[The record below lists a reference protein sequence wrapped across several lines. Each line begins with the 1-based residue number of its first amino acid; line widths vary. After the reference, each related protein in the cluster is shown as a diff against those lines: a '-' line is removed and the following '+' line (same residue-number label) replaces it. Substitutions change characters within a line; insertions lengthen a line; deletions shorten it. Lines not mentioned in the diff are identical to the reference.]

1 MESDTQDSV
10 VNHSAI
16 SLELTSRESSAVNS
30 TQLPFV
36 KVETPDGQ
44 SRQAERLYFSIS
56 GMTCASC
63 VDSVTRKIEEV
74 PGASEVAVDFIGKS
88 AVVVVASKDLADE
101 VIAKLDE
108 AGFEAE
114 LISSEPLTPSRLDP
128 KLQAS
133 SVVRTVSLRVEGM
146 FGE

>member
-10 VNHSAI
+10 VAHPAI
-16 SLELTSRESSAVNS
+16 SLELTSRESSAVS
-30 TQLPFV
+30 SARLPFV
-36 KVETPDGQ
+36 KVETSDDQ
-44 SRQAERLYFSIS
+44 SHQVERLYLSIS

-74 PGASEVAVDFIGKS
+74 SGASEVAVDFIGKS
-88 AVVVVASKDLADE
+88 AVVVVARKDLVNE
-101 VIAKLDE
+101 VIAKVDE

-114 LISSEPLTPSRLDP
+114 LVSSEPLTPSSLDP

-133 SVVRTVSLRVEGM
+133 SVMRTVSLRVEGI
-146 FGE
+146 FSE

>member
-10 VNHSAI
+10 VTHPAI

-36 KVETPDGQ
+36 KVETPDDQ
-44 SRQAERLYFSIS
+44 SRQTERLYLSIS

-74 PGASEVAVDFIGKS
+74 SGASEVAVDFIGKS
-88 AVVVVASKDLADE
+88 AVVVVATKDLVNE
-101 VIAKLDE
+101 VIAKVDE

-114 LISSEPLTPSRLDP
+114 LVSSEPLTPSRLDP

-133 SVVRTVSLRVEGM
+133 SVMRTVSLRVEGM

>member
-1 MESDTQDSV
+1 MEPGTRD
-10 VNHSAI
+10 
-16 SLELTSRESSAVNS
+16 S

-36 KVETPDGQ
+36 KVEAADDQ
-44 SRQAERLYFSIS
+44 SCQAERLYLSIS

-63 VDSVTRKIEEV
+63 VDAVTRKIEEV

-88 AVVVVASKDLADE
+88 AVVVIASKNLVDE
-101 VIAKLDE
+101 VIAKVDE

-114 LISSEPLTPSRLDP
+114 LVSSEPLTYSRPDP
-128 KLQAS
+128 KLQTS
-133 SVVRTVSLRVEGM
+133 SVTKTVSLRVEGM